1 MANTTFSGP
10 VRSKNGFQSIGPGA
24 VPALTAATD
33 LTVADHAG
41 RVLTMDPV
49 GTPTAIT
56 IPAINATADSAVAG
70 PGSDPNNPSTIG
82 TTFELV
88 FIDEFTGTIKT
99 ANTADKFV
107 GGVSLGVDNTA
118 VAKAFFV
125 PAAANNEVNLNG
137 EAGAGNATTGGLIG
151 SRIKFT
157 AIAANKYLVEGLLI
171 GDGTVS
177 TPFDT
182 Q

>member
-1 MANTTFSGP
+1 MANTTFDGP

-24 VPALTAATD
+24 VPALTLATD
-33 LTVADHAG
+33 LTVANHAG
-41 RVLTMDPV
+41 RIVTVDPQ

-56 IPAINATADSAVAG
+56 IPAIIAQADAANSG
-70 PGSDPNNPSTIG
+70 PGSDINNPSTIG
-82 TTFELV
+82 TTFEIL
-88 FIDEFTGTIKT
+88 FIDDFTGTIQT

-107 GGVSLGVDNTA
+107 GGVTIGIDAS
-118 VAKAFFV
+118 VAGKQFI
-125 PAAANNEVNLNG
+125 PATANNEVNLNG
-137 EAGAGNATTGGLIG
+137 EAGASVATTGGLKG

-157 AIAANKYLVEGLLI
+157 AVAANLYAVEGELVGSGSI
-171 GDGTVS
+171 A

>member
-10 VRSKNGFQSIGPGA
+10 VRSKNGFINIGPGA
-24 VPALTAATD
+24 VKAVTLATD

-41 RVLTMDPV
+41 RLVTMDPA

-70 PGSDPNNPSTIG
+70 ASDPNNPSTIG
-82 TTFELV
+82 TTFEIL
-88 FIDEFTGTIKT
+88 FIDNFTGTIKT

-107 GGVSLGVDNTA
+107 GAVTVGITASVAGKQFQVSTGD
-118 VAKAFFV
+118 
-125 PAAANNEVNLNG
+125 NEVNLNG
-137 EAGAGNATTGGLIG
+137 EAGSATTGGLKG

-157 AIAANKYLVEGLLI
+157 AIAANLYAVEGQLLGNGSI
-171 GDGTVS
+171 A
-177 TPFDT
+177 TPFDA

>member
-24 VPALTAATD
+24 VVALTAATN

-41 RVLTMDPV
+41 RLLTMDPV

-56 IPAINATADSAVAG
+56 LPTINATADSAVAG
-70 PGSDPNNPSTIG
+70 ASDPNNPSTIG
-82 TTFELV
+82 TTFEIL
-88 FIDEFTGTIKT
+88 FIDEFTGTIST
-99 ANTADKFV
+99 DGTDKFV
-107 GGVSLGVDNTA
+107 GSVMVGVDDGSK
-118 VAKAFFV
+118 KAFV
-125 PAAANNEVNLNG
+125 PAAANDVVNLNG

-157 AIAANKYLVEGLLI
+157 ATADNTYMVEGLLI
-171 GDGTVS
+171 GDGTIV
-177 TPFDT
+177 TPFGN
-182 Q
+182 